1 MSDATETAGT
11 VRLERR
17 GAVAL
22 LTLDAPKT
30 RNAVTDPPV
39 LDALIAALEEVG
51 ADRGV
56 RVLIVTGAGRA
67 FSAGGN
73 IHDIRNRRGMFAG
86 PADQVR
92 NAYRDGVQRIPRTM
106 ANLEIPVIAAVNG
119 PAYGAGCDL
128 AFMCDLRIAGESA
141 RISSNFVR
149 LGLISGDGGLWFLS
163 RAAGPAV
170 AAEMAFTGR
179 AVSGTEAAALGLVSR
194 VVPDGELLPAAL
206 ALAGEIAANP
216 PEAVRMTKR
225 MLQQAGRVDLS
236 TMLDMAAA
244 LQGICHAGEESR
256 AAIAAAAGPVP
267 QPPASEE
274 QEEQAEGNTQT

>member
-1 MSDATETAGT
+1 MSDPNESAGT

-17 GAVAL
+17 GAVAVL
-22 LTLDAPKT
+22 ILDAPKT

-39 LDALIAALEEVG
+39 LNPLVAALEEIG
-51 ADRGV
+51 ADRSV
-56 RVLIVTGAGRA
+56 RALVVTGAGKA

-73 IHDIRNRRGMFAG
+73 IHDIRNRRGMFGG

-92 NAYRDGVQRIPRTM
+92 NAYREGVQRIPHAM
-106 ANLEIPVIAAVNG
+106 AKLEIPVIAAING

-128 AFMCDLRIAGESA
+128 VFMCDLRIAGASA
-141 RISSNFVR
+141 RISSNFVK

-163 RAAGPAV
+163 RVAGPAV

-179 AVSGTEAAALGLVSR
+179 AITAEQAAAWGLVSR
-194 VVPDGELLPAAL
+194 VVPDEDLMPAAL
-206 ALAGEIAANP
+206 ELAQEIAANP

-256 AAIAAAAGPVP
+256 LAIAAAG
-267 QPPASEE
+267 S
-274 QEEQAEGNTQT
+274 

>member
-1 MSDATETAGT
+1 MNDDDGETGGT

-17 GAVAL
+17 GAVAI

-39 LDALIAALEEVG
+39 LEPLLAALAAVA
-51 ADRGV
+51 ADRSL
-56 RVLIVTGAGRA
+56 RVLVVTGAGKA

-73 IHDIRNRRGMFAG
+73 IHDIRDRRGMFGG

-92 NAYRDGVQRIPRTM
+92 NAYRAGVQRIPRAM
-106 ANLEIPVIAAVNG
+106 AELEIPVIAAVNG
-119 PAYGAGCDL
+119 AAYGAGCDL
-128 AFMCDLRIAGESA
+128 VFMCDLRIAGESA
-141 RISSNFVR
+141 RISSNFVK
-149 LGLISGDGGLWFLS
+149 LGLISGDGGLWFLT
-163 RAAGPAV
+163 RVAGPAV

-179 AVSGTEAAALGLVSR
+179 AVGGAEAAALGLVSR
-194 VVPDGELLPAAL
+194 VVPDAELMPMAL
-206 ALAGEIAANP
+206 ALAEEIAANP

-256 AAIAAAAGPVP
+256 LAIEAATKPV
-267 QPPASEE
+267 S
-274 QEEQAEGNTQT
+274 